1 MKGETP
7 DYTDTPFEPDYLEQ
21 LAVAATRQ
29 RDLELANEL
38 IDAAD
43 YKRKQDNE

>member
-1 MKGETP
+1 MSKTP

-21 LAVAATRQ
+21 LAVVATRQ
-29 RDLELANEL
+29 GDLELAGEL

-43 YKRKQDNE
+43 YKREQDDD